1 MSEGSDPDDLT
12 AARTENVSGQGLE
25 LPSDLEPGTWISGRY
40 VIVRCI
46 GSGGAGAVYEAEQHS
61 LGRQVAIKLL
71 HPEQLRSATGK
82 MRFEREARTAASI
95 NHRHVVAI
103 HDFDTHQGV
112 PYLVMELLRGQTV
125 QQLLATGGRLPLRRG
140 LELLLGASRGLE
152 ALHASGLVHRDLKP
166 GNLFVAQED
175 GAECCKILDFGI
187 TKAREGENLTASR
200 ELLGTP
206 AYMAPER
213 IERPET
219 ADQRVDIYALAV
231 TAYEI
236 FTGYGLYGGTPHEV
250 LLRVLA
256 GHLPPLSNF
265 TAVMPES
272 LAHLLYRCVSKRP
285 EDRPDTAAELS
296 AELERI
302 LAELSARPNE
312 EVPAGGPELA
322 ASTRRRKR
330 PRAVLVAL
338 ASGTLLGSL
347 LAVWLFLRE
356 QGQQTGLEIAGSD
369 APSQAPDRLP
379 TVRTEGASAEAV
391 STGAVSATPPTPVLN
406 ALGPQPAA
414 RQRSEAPG
422 PAPRRNR
429 PPRTAAGAA
438 RGHRRD
444 NAVERSGAL
453 LAREPKAQVRSDQPA
468 EQPRPSDSADSSS
481 PEAASFV
488 PPRFA
493 PPRFVPRA
501 SNEQGGA
508 PRSASSS
515 NRQPLTP
522 GHLFQPRPKK
532 ED

>member
-1 MSEGSDPDDLT
+1 MSAGSDPDDLT
-12 AARTENVSGQGLE
+12 AVRTEKLSAQRLE
-25 LPSDLEPGTWISGRY
+25 WPSELKPGTWISGRY

-71 HPEQLRSATGK
+71 HPEQLHSANGK

-175 GAECCKILDFGI
+175 GTECCKILDFGI
-187 TKAREGENLTASR
+187 TKAREGQNLTASR

-236 FTGYGLYGGTPHEV
+236 LTGYSLYGGTPHEV

-256 GHLPPLSNF
+256 GYLPPLSEL

-272 LAHLLYRCVSKRP
+272 LAHLLYRCLSKRP
-285 EDRPDTAAELS
+285 EDRPETAAELS

-302 LAELSARPNE
+302 LAELSARPSE
-312 EVPAGGPELA
+312 ELHAGGPEPA
-322 ASTRRRKR
+322 ASTRWRKR

-347 LAVWLFLRE
+347 SALWLSLQG
-356 QGQQTGLEIAGSD
+356 QGQQTGPETAGSD
-369 APSQAPDRLP
+369 APSQALDQLP
-379 TVRTEGASAEAV
+379 KVLTEGASAEAV
-391 STGAVSATPPTPVLN
+391 STGAVSAAPPMPVPN
-406 ALGPQPAA
+406 AVGPRAVV
-414 RQRSEAPG
+414 RQRSEALG

-429 PPRTAAGAA
+429 VARTAAGAA

-453 LAREPKAQVRSDQPA
+453 LAREPKAEVRSDQPA
-468 EQPRPSDSADSSS
+468 ARLRPIASADSSS
-481 PEAASFV
+481 PEAASI
-488 PPRFA
+488 A
-493 PPRFVPRA
+493 PPHFVRRA
-501 SNEQGGA
+501 SDEPGAA

-515 NRQPLTP
+515 NRQPLAP

>member
-1 MSEGSDPDDLT
+1 MSEGSDPDEST
-12 AARTENVSGQGLE
+12 AARTENSSGQRLE

-46 GSGGAGAVYEAEQHS
+46 GSGGAGAVYEAEHHS
-61 LGRQVAIKLL
+61 LGRPVAIKLL
-71 HPEQLRSATGK
+71 HPEQLRSATGR
-82 MRFEREARTAASI
+82 MRFEREARAAASI

-103 HDFDTHQGV
+103 HDFDTHHGV

-125 QQLLATGGRLPLRRG
+125 QQLLAMGGRLPLRRG

-166 GNLFVAQED
+166 GNLFVAQDD

-187 TKAREGENLTASR
+187 TKALEGQNLTASR

-231 TAYEI
+231 TAYEML
-236 FTGYGLYGGTPHEV
+236 TGYSLYGGTPHEV
-250 LLRVLA
+250 LLRILA
-256 GHLPPLSNF
+256 GHLPPLSNL

-272 LAHLLYRCVSKRP
+272 LAHLIYRCLSKRP
-285 EDRPDTAAELS
+285 EDRPETAAELS

-302 LAELSARPNE
+302 LAELSARPTE
-312 EVPAGGPELA
+312 ELHAGGPELA
-322 ASTRRRKR
+322 ARIRRRKR

-347 LAVWLFLRE
+347 LAVWLLL
-356 QGQQTGLEIAGSD
+356 QGQRQQTGPETAASD
-369 APSQAPDRLP
+369 APSQALDQLP
-379 TVRTEGASAEAV
+379 MVRTEGAAAEAV
-391 STGAVSATPPTPVLN
+391 STGSVSATPPTPVPD

-414 RQRSEAPG
+414 RQRSEALR

-429 PPRTAAGAA
+429 VPRTAAGAA

-444 NAVERSGAL
+444 DAVERSAEL
-453 LAREPKAQVRSDQPA
+453 LAREPKARVRLDQPA
-468 EQPRPSDSADSSS
+468 EQPRPSASADSSS
-481 PEAASFV
+481 PEAASFA

-493 PPRFVPRA
+493 PPHFVPRA
-501 SNEQGGA
+501 SGEQGGA
-508 PRSASSS
+508 PRAASSS
-515 NRQPLTP
+515 NRQPLAP